1 MQKQDSQGKPL
12 LHLIEDVEIA
22 ADGSQGGACLAL
34 GEYKY
39 SSPKMARLT
48 MLTREKVQ
56 SATSAKAE
64 ISAKFR
70 QSLKNAFEFFKL
82 NLSYLFCLGT
92 RGSD

>member
-12 LHLIEDVEIA
+12 LQLTEDAAIA
-22 ADGSQGGACLAL
+22 ADGSQGAARLAL
-34 GEYKY
+34 TEYKS
-39 SSPKMARLT
+39 SSPKMAGLT
-48 MLTREKVQ
+48 TLTREEIQ

-70 QSLKNAFEFFKL
+70 QSLKKAVEFFNL
-82 NLSYLFCLGT
+82 NLAYLFCLGT

>member
-12 LHLIEDVEIA
+12 LQLTEDAAIA
-22 ADGSQGGACLAL
+22 ADESQGAACLAL
-34 GEYKY
+34 TEYKY
-39 SSPKMARLT
+39 SSPKMAGLT
-48 MLTREKVQ
+48 MLIREEIQ
-56 SATSAKAE
+56 SATLAKAE

-70 QSLKNAFEFFKL
+70 QSLKKAFKFFNL